1 MSSSAQHDL
10 YDEMF
15 DEQAVLAATG
25 TDRAAALRRVAA
37 ERLAAH
43 RNRRASS
50 EPRAAEST
58 QSAPAISAAAQRVR
72 DAVAARYQQ
81 APTFREFMDTRPTA
95 APVSPWVEEPVRLAQ
110 PVVMMPI
117 AVEEPPM
124 EMPAAEPVAQVQEMS
139 LPEAAQQ
146 ETFQPNTFQPEILV
160 PESECMAQP
169 AAASTAVVE
178 EEVWNWQANAEPFDG
193 ELEVRPYA
201 DLPQPQ
207 PLPERSY
214 AAQAS
219 HPEELEGLEE
229 EIAFR
234 LAPEFVEHYIEP
246 LPIQANIIEFP
257 RQLVAAKK
265 ARPRLAEGP
274 LRTEEGVAQ
283 EQAPVQQEEQPQGF
297 QMRIFEVEDAVM
309 AQVAEPEIVE
319 VAEVLMEA
327 PLAPAVPE
335 WQGLVLDTPKP
346 VYSQKAH
353 AEDSDEPERLQ
364 EVPVASFELRLMST
378 VVDGVCIAVSFVV
391 FVSVSLWMSGH
402 AAEIALKELSL
413 PMQIM
418 ASAGLLAGLAIVYQA
433 VFFSLGAGTLG
444 MTYAGLEFLT
454 LTGKKPSRDMVRRR
468 IGANFLAAAPL
479 GIGLLW
485 SIIDQQK
492 LGWNDRMS
500 GLFLREF

>member
-43 RNRRASS
+43 RNRRVVN
-50 EPRAAEST
+50 EVRVAESP
-58 QSAPAISAAAQRVR
+58 QAVPAISAAAQRVR

-81 APTFREFMDTRPTA
+81 APTFRDFMDTRPA
-95 APVSPWVEEPVRLAQ
+95 AVPVTPVSQWVEEPVHVAQ
-110 PVVMMPI
+110 PVAAMSI
-117 AVEEPPM
+117 APEERP
-124 EMPAAEPVAQVQEMS
+124 
-139 LPEAAQQ
+139 LEA
-146 ETFQPNTFQPEILV
+146 
-160 PESECMAQP
+160 S
-169 AAASTAVVE
+169 VVE
-178 EEVWNWQANAEPFDG
+178 RVAADQDARVFEAVNPQAATLSQLQVSAPDAALAEKTWDWQHSAEPFAG

-214 AAQAS
+214 MAQAGR
-219 HPEELEGLEE
+219 PEELEGLEE
-229 EIAFR
+229 EIEFR
-234 LAPEFVEHYIEP
+234 LAPEFVEHHIEP

-274 LRTEEGVAQ
+274 LRTEEGDTQ
-283 EQAPVQQEEQPQGF
+283 EQAPVLQEEQPQGF

-319 VAEVLMEA
+319 VAEILMEA

-402 AAEIALKELSL
+402 AAEIALKGLSL

-444 MTYAGLEFLT
+444 MTYSGLEFMT

-485 SIIDQQK
+485 SIIDRQK